1 MLGGGREIYCVS
13 ISITPEEVIR
23 VYPFTSR
30 VLKSIA
36 IQKLLRRHR
45 DLILS
50 RDRYK
55 PLFISMLSDRFG
67 RRMYSLYNSRPQIL
81 RPGEIYSG
89 RICISPAGG
98 VSIEPELEGY
108 VDTPFG
114 RVIYSIESIEIHAMH
129 SLELRGWGGRFHIE
143 LVTPALISSKIITYS
158 NGGGGSSEKTELFR
172 IPTPGSILA
181 YSLKLW
187 NSIAPP
193 ELRLPRP
200 CDDHAARRY
209 EALFAVKAEACTGV
223 EMAEIRSVVLE
234 TGKMRDGKPKTDT
247 GFEGQMRFKIACED
261 VEKIAVKTMG
271 LAQILG
277 IGRSRGIGLGEIK
290 LKPHLPG
297 HQKQTGNQIF
307 AYKLG
312 KEKQC

>member
-1 MLGGGREIYCVS
+1 MLIGDREIYCIN

-36 IQKLLRRHR
+36 IQRLLRSHR

-55 PLFISMLSDRFG
+55 PLFISMLSNSLG
-67 RRMYSLYNSRPQIL
+67 RRMYSLYNSKPQIL
-81 RPGEIYSG
+81 KPGEIYYG
-89 RICISPAGG
+89 RVCLSPVGG
-98 VSIEPELEGY
+98 ASIDPDLEGY

-114 RVIYSIESIEIHAMH
+114 GILYWVESVEIHRMS
-129 SLELRGWGGRFHIE
+129 SLGLRGGGRLYVE
-143 LVTPALISSKIITYS
+143 LLTPALISSKIIIYS
-158 NGGGGSSEKTELFR
+158 NGNRSSGKRIELFR

-193 ELRLPRP
+193 EIRLPKP
-200 CDDHAARRY
+200 CDEESARRY

-223 EMAEIRSVVLE
+223 EMAEIRSVVVE
-234 TGKMRDGKPKTDT
+234 TGKRGNGKPKTDT
-247 GFEGQMRFKIACED
+247 GFEGRMRFKIACEE
-261 VEKIAVKTMG
+261 VEEIAVKTME
-271 LAQILG
+271 LAQMLG
-277 IGRSRGIGLGEIK
+277 IGRSRGIGLGEIE
-290 LKPHLPG
+290 LAPHQPS
-297 HQKQTGNQIF
+297 HQKQQIESQIF
-307 AYKLG
+307 T
-312 KEKQC
+312 